1 MVEYM
6 WISKK
11 KYEKLERIAIK
22 NQEYADAYKFLI
34 DNTRKDTIVCCDG
47 FIAIDYE
54 TYNKSFDGFT
64 ANEDRVKEVEAELE
78 WYKVKYHEMK
88 MKEQT

>member
-1 MVEYM
+1 M

-34 DNTRKDTIVCCDG
+34 DNTRKNTLVLCDG
-47 FIAIDYE
+47 FIAMDYE
-54 TYNKSFDGFT
+54 AYNKTFDRFT
-64 ANEDRVKEVEAELE
+64 ATEDRIKEVEAELE
-78 WYKVKYHEMK
+78 WYKIKYREMK